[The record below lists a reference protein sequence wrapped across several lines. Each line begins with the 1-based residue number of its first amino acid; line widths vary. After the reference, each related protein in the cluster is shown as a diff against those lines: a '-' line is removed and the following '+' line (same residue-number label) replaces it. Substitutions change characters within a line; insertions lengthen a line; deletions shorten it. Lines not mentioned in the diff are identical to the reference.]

1 MKTEYRPNAYYMRG
15 ALPTVEQSRDE
26 YIGSVYGAAAL
37 DYITIIHANEAIDML
52 HERCPGEAERPEVR
66 KRIRA
71 MTGTKGRIG
80 AMRLL
85 ELAISDQL
93 TDKQGKAWMADFGNI
108 AYYKV
113 LPQIEALQ
121 TAVANALGRY
131 KGVPDINACAA
142 VIVAQSLAHE
152 AVEYVKRRAAKF
164 TNFTITTHDGRR
176 MSVSS
181 SLASMSPAGLDFCL
195 KNIARM
201 LIEKHLPHDVD
212 LAADPSVMT
221 GLKAVLNTM
230 ADPKTWA
237 YARDKADSLNTKKNN
252 EMQKRMSNERD
263 TEEKD

>member
-181 SLASMSPAGLDFCL
+181 SLASMSCAGIDFCL

-212 LAADPSVMT
+212 LAQDPSVMT

-237 YARDKADSLNTKKNN
+237 YARDKADSLNKEKGGNN
-252 EMQKRMSNERD
+252 E
-263 TEEKD
+263 

>member
-1 MKTEYRPNAYYMRG
+1 MKTEYKPNAYYMRG

-37 DYITIIHANEAIDML
+37 AYISIMHATEALDML
-52 HERCPGEAERPEVR
+52 QERLPGNYKEA
-66 KRIRA
+66 KKYASRI
-71 MTGTKGRIG
+71 TGTKASMGEIR
-80 AMRLL
+80 RL
-85 ELAISDQL
+85 ELAIGDQL
-93 TDKQGKAWMADFGNI
+93 AQASSRAWMADFGNA
-108 AYYKV
+108 AYERV
-113 LPQIEALQ
+113 LPQVTSLQ
-121 TAVANALGRY
+121 TAIANALGRY
-131 KGVPDINACAA
+131 AGVPDINACAA
-142 VIVAQSLAHE
+142 VVVAQSLAHE

-230 ADPKTWA
+230 ADPATWA
-237 YARDKADSLNTKKNN
+237 YARDKADSLNEEKNN
-252 EMQKRMSNERD
+252 KM
-263 TEEKD
+263 

>member
-15 ALPTVEQSRDE
+15 ALPSVEQSRDE

-37 DYITIIHANEAIDML
+37 AYISIMHATEALDML
-52 HERCPGEAERPEVR
+52 QERLPGNYKDA
-66 KRIRA
+66 KKYASRI
-71 MTGTKGRIG
+71 TGTKASMGEIR
-80 AMRLL
+80 RL
-85 ELAISDQL
+85 ELAIGDQL
-93 TDKQGKAWMADFGNI
+93 AQASSRAWMADFGNA
-108 AYYKV
+108 AYERV
-113 LPQIEALQ
+113 LPQVTSLQ
-121 TAVANALGRY
+121 TAIANALGRY
-131 KGVPDINACAA
+131 PSLPDRNTCAA
-142 VIVAQSLAHE
+142 VVVAQSLAHE

-212 LAADPSVMT
+212 LAAEPSVMT

-230 ADPKTWA
+230 ADPATWV
-237 YARDKADSLNTKKNN
+237 YARDKADRLNGLKVNN
-252 EMQKRMSNERD
+252 EN
-263 TEEKD
+263 KD

>member
-15 ALPTVEQSRDE
+15 ALPSVEQSRDD

-37 DYITIIHANEAIDML
+37 AYISIMHATEALDML
-52 HERCPGEAERPEVR
+52 QERLPGNYKDSKKYAS
-66 KRIRA
+66 RI
-71 MTGTKGRIG
+71 TGTKASMGEIR
-80 AMRLL
+80 RL
-85 ELAISDQL
+85 ELAIGDQL
-93 TDKQGKAWMADFGNI
+93 AQASSRAWMADFGNA
-108 AYYKV
+108 AYYPS
-113 LPQIEALQ
+113 LPERN
-121 TAVANALGRY
+121 T
-131 KGVPDINACAA
+131 CAA
-142 VIVAQSLAHE
+142 VVVAQSLAHE
-152 AVEYVKRRAAKF
+152 AAEYVKRRAAKF

-230 ADPKTWA
+230 ADPATWA
-237 YARDKADSLNTKKNN
+237 YARDKADRLNGLKVNN
-252 EMQKRMSNERD
+252 EK
-263 TEEKD
+263 

>member
-1 MKTEYRPNAYYMRG
+1 MKAEYRPNAYYMRG

-52 HERCPGEAERPEVR
+52 HERCPGESERPEVR

-152 AVEYVKRRAAKF
+152 ASEYVKRRAAMF
-164 TNFTITTHDGRR
+164 TAYSIVTRDGRR
-176 MSVSS
+176 MSVSQ
-181 SLASMSPAGLDFCL
+181 SLASMSCAAIDHALRCMAQAL
-195 KNIARM
+195 
-201 LIEKHLPHDVD
+201 LEKHLPHDSD
-212 LAADPSVMT
+212 IAADPSVIT
-221 GLKAVLNTM
+221 GLKAVLNVM
-230 ADPKTWA
+230 ADPQTWI
-237 YARDKADSLNTKKNN
+237 YARDKADELNKVTDKQTK
-252 EMQKRMSNERD
+252 Q
-263 TEEKD
+263 